1 MKNKIIFSI
10 LSVVFLLGIKAMA
23 YTPPL
28 RQEEIK
34 RLPHISATTAYYLFK
49 AYKIFLLDVHDIPG
63 KKTSKVIGAHY
74 FPSKKIEK
82 SKMRLPKKKVIGV
95 F

>member
-1 MKNKIIFSI
+1 
-10 LSVVFLLGIKAMA
+10 MA

-28 RQEEIK
+28 SKEEIK
-34 RLPHISATTAYYLFK
+34 KLPHITATTAYYLFK
-49 AYKIFLLDVHDIPG
+49 SNKIFLLDVHDLPG
-63 KKTSKVIGAHY
+63 KKTSKVIGAYY

-82 SKMRLPKKKVIGV
+82 SKIRLPKKKVVGV